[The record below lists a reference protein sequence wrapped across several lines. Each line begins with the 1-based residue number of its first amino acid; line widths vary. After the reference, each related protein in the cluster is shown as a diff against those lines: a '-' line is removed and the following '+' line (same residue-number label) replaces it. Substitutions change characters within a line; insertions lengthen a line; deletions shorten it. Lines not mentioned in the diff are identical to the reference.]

1 MPINSN
7 TRNIRNAPL
16 VSNTRNVPSAPA
28 TRSTINLGNRIQKS
42 YASFGKKRM
51 RTLPKP
57 MQVLLLEL
65 CQN

>member
-7 TRNIRNAPL
+7 IRNIRNAPL

-42 YASFGKKRM
+42 YASFGKSWFSKDWNFKKYASDRS
-51 RTLPKP
+51 
-57 MQVLLLEL
+57 
-65 CQN
+65 NS